1 MSIENREL
9 LKAVYFT
16 HKKIGALYEDVKNVC
31 IRVKDLREYT
41 DPKDYSKVL
50 DYVVDCLEYFLG
62 KLAEIRM
69 ELFEN
74 LKKIREEVMGV

>member
-1 MSIENREL
+1 MSKEDREL

-16 HKKIGALYEDVKNVC
+16 NKKIEALYEDVKNVC

-50 DYVVDCLEYFLG
+50 DYVIDCLEYFLE
-62 KLAEIRM
+62 KLVEVRM
-69 ELFEN
+69 ELGVE
-74 LKKIREEVMGV
+74 LKKIKEEVVRV

>member
-1 MSIENREL
+1 MSRENREL
-9 LKAVYFT
+9 LKTVYFT
-16 HKKIGALYEDVKNVC
+16 NKKIEALYEDVKNVC

-50 DYVVDCLEYFLG
+50 DYVVDCLEYFLE
-62 KLAEIRM
+62 KLVEVRM

-74 LKKIREEVMGV
+74 LKKIRKEVIEI

>member
-1 MSIENREL
+1 MEKADRDM

-16 HKKIGALYEDVKNVC
+16 NKKIEALYEDVKNVC

-41 DPKDYSKVL
+41 DAKDYGKVI
-50 DYVVDCLEYFLG
+50 DYVIDCLEYFLE
-62 KLAEIRM
+62 KLVEVRM

-74 LKKIREEVMGV
+74 LKKIREEVMRV

>member
-1 MSIENREL
+1 MSREDREL

-16 HKKIGALYEDVKNVC
+16 HKKIEALYEDVKNVC

-41 DPKDYSKVL
+41 DPNDYSKVL
-50 DYVVDCLEYFLG
+50 DYVIDCLEYFLE
-62 KLAEIRM
+62 KLVEIRM

-74 LKKIREEVMGV
+74 LRKIRKEVMGV

>member
-1 MSIENREL
+1 MSREDREL
-9 LKAVYFT
+9 LKTVYYT
-16 HKKIGALYEDVKNVC
+16 NKKIEALYEDVKNVC

-41 DPKDYSKVL
+41 DPKDYSRVL
-50 DYVVDCLEYFLG
+50 DYVVDCLEYFLE
-62 KLAEIRM
+62 KLIEVRM

>member
-1 MSIENREL
+1 MSKENREL

-16 HKKIGALYEDVKNVC
+16 NKKIEALYEDVKNVC

-41 DPKDYSKVL
+41 DSRDYGKVL
-50 DYVVDCLEYFLG
+50 DYVIDCMEYFLE
-62 KLAEIRM
+62 KLIEVRM

-74 LKKIREEVMGV
+74 LKKIREEVVKV